1 MVTIGT
7 KPPCVNTFVLQGS
20 TYKKAFVIKNSAGAL
35 VDLTGSSFVGQIRRT
50 KSSTTVVASFTF
62 SVNLSLSRV
71 EYSLSAATTAA
82 MTAGATDDSS
92 DSQYVYDI
100 EWIKSDGSIQRI
112 FGGVL
117 TLSPEVT
124 R

>member
-1 MVTIGT
+1 MPTVGS
-7 KPPCVNTFVLQGS
+7 KPPCVNTYVIQGS
-20 TYKKAFVIKNSAGAL
+20 TYKKAFVIKDDEGVL
-35 VDLTGSSFVGQIRRT
+35 VSLTGSSFAGQIRRT
-50 KSSTTVVASFTF
+50 KASTTIIATF
-62 SVNLSLSRV
+62 AFSINLSLSRV
-71 EYSLSAATTAA
+71 EYSLTAVQTAA
-82 MTAGATDDSS
+82 MIAGSTDDSV

-100 EWIKSDGSIQRI
+100 EWIKSDGSIQRL